1 MSNKT
6 TTKPK
11 RLIPWEIKAVLRDCG
26 LPASDPVRNIDTGI
40 TVMMTTT
47 HQSAVIEYDATPG
60 AQRAAMLIL
69 LPELK
74 AAGFKCE
81 IRATQN
87 GTTYIVIGS
96 N

>member
-6 TTKPK
+6 TTKPE
-11 RLIPWEIKAVLRDCG
+11 RLIPHEIKEVLRDCG

-40 TVMMTTT
+40 TVMMTNN
-47 HQSAVIEYDATPG
+47 HHSALIEYDATPG
-60 AQRAAMLIL
+60 AQRAAMQIL

-81 IRATQN
+81 IRATHK
-87 GTTYIVIGS
+87 GTTYILIWS

>member
-6 TTKPK
+6 TTKPE
-11 RLIPWEIKAVLRDCG
+11 RLMPHEIKEVLRDCG

-40 TVMMTTT
+40 TVLMNNLY
-47 HQSAVIEYDATPG
+47 SAVIDYDASPE
-60 AQRAAMLIL
+60 AQRAAMQIL

-87 GTTYIVIGS
+87 GTTYILIKS

>member
-6 TTKPK
+6 TTKPE
-11 RLIPWEIKAVLRDCG
+11 RLIPHEIKEVLRDCG

-40 TVMMTTT
+40 TVLMNNLY
-47 HQSAVIEYDATPG
+47 SAVIDYDASPE
-60 AQRAAMLIL
+60 AQRAAMQIL

-81 IRATQN
+81 IRATHK
-87 GTTYIVIGS
+87 GTTYILIWS

>member
-11 RLIPWEIKAVLRDCG
+11 RLIPHEIKAVLRDCG

-40 TVMMTTT
+40 TVIMTTT
-47 HQSAVIEYDATPG
+47 HYGAVIEYVASPE
-60 AQRAAMLIL
+60 AQRAAMQIL

-74 AAGFKCE
+74 AAGFKCK
-81 IRATQN
+81 IRENQN
-87 GTTYIVIGS
+87 GPTYIVIES